1 MLRIRIQKRFE
12 KDYKKI
18 KKRGLPTDEL
28 WEVVRMLQNEVKL
41 PDKYKDHQLENTKE
55 FRNVRECHIRPDWL
69 LIYRIDKQELILLIL
84 RTGSH
89 SDLY

>member
-1 MLRIRIQKRFE
+1 MKRIT
-12 KDYKKI
+12 KKI

>member
-1 MLRIRIQKRFE
+1 
-12 KDYKKI
+12 
-18 KKRGLPTDEL
+18 
-28 WEVVRMLQNEVKL
+28 MLQNEVKL

>member
-12 KDYKKI
+12 KDY